1 MKVIV
6 ISWMYPQESNN
17 NCDDRPK
24 SIERICS
31 SIDSVKEYMTVSSA
45 CFGKY
50 LEWADSLFSMQCRD
64 KGEKYHDDQ
73 IEEFYGCNGY
83 EYLESCLKHDELGK
97 CVARMYYSE
106 EDKLEDAHY
115 FIFQVRN
122 LH

>member
-17 NCDDRPK
+17 GSDDRPK

-31 SIDSVKEYMTVSSA
+31 SIDSVKEYMTICSS

-50 LEWADSLFSMQCRD
+50 LEWADSLFSMQYRD
-64 KGEKYHDDQ
+64 KGEKYHDDK

-83 EYLESCLKHDELGK
+83 EYLEACLKDDKLGQ
-97 CVARMYYSE
+97 CVARMYYNE

-115 FIFQVRN
+115 FEFQVRN